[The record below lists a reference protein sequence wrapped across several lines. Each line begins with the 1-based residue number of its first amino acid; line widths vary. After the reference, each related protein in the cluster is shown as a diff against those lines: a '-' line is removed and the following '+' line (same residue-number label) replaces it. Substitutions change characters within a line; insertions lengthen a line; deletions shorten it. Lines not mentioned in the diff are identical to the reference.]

1 MKIDYDERRKNDET
15 FILNLTPGDFELEGT
30 RKIANNRQIKFV
42 LKKHKETYLMF
53 TIVGNGEWL
62 LEQASYRNT
71 SNPKERT
78 INISQDKSKE
88 ILKEVWIRFF
98 NFHKTNKKMNSV
110 KIINIYLK

>member
-42 LKKHKETYLMF
+42 LKKHKETYLIF
-53 TIVGNGEWL
+53 TKQI
-62 LEQASYRNT
+62 
-71 SNPKERT
+71 
-78 INISQDKSKE
+78 
-88 ILKEVWIRFF
+88 
-98 NFHKTNKKMNSV
+98 KKMNSV